1 MCENSDDENL
11 DDAARADVPFYA
23 LGNEISRVV
32 CKELLSELARNHR
45 RLEALLTQWLGHSD
59 ARQVYDLPGASQKIC
74 RSMTQRGV
82 PF

>member
-45 RLEALLTQWLGHSD
+45 RLEALL
-59 ARQVYDLPGASQKIC
+59 A
-74 RSMTQRGV
+74 
-82 PF
+82 